1 MQLFFRTYGKGVP
14 LIILHGLFGMSD
26 NWVSLA
32 KKFAKHYKVYIPDMR
47 NHGKSPHSSLMNYFA
62 MADDMKEFMED
73 NSIEEA
79 YFIGHSMGG
88 KTAMLFALENPH
100 MVKKLVVADIAP
112 GAYKLHHIDIIKAM
126 KNLDFDKLNSREEI
140 DQLLS
145 NTIQS
150 SKVRQLIM
158 KNLQRIDP
166 NRLGWKINIEAV
178 YQNIDSIT
186 EEIQSEN
193 IFEKPTLFIKG
204 EHSDYITPER
214 DIPLILS
221 LFPKTEMYVIAGAS
235 HWLHAEDPDQFFR
248 ASKRFFEDVGPLP
261 G

>member
-1 MQLFFRTYGKGVP
+1 MQLFFRTYGEGPP

-32 KKFAKHYKVYIPDMR
+32 KEFSKHYRVYIPDMR
-47 NHGKSPHSSLMNYFA
+47 NHGKSPHSNIMNYVA
-62 MADDMKEFMED
+62 MSEDIMEFMED
-73 NSIEEA
+73 NSLDDA

-88 KTAMLFALENPH
+88 KTAMLFALENPE

-112 GAYKLHHIDIIKAM
+112 GPYKLHHIDIIHAM
-126 KNLDFDKLNSREEI
+126 KNLDFDKLHSREAIEHN
-140 DQLLS
+140 LS
-145 NTIQS
+145 NIIQS

-158 KNLQRIDP
+158 KNLHRIDK
-166 NRLGWKINIEAV
+166 NRFGWKINIEAV

-186 EEIQSEN
+186 EAIESEN

-204 EHSDYITPER
+204 ELSDYIEPER
-214 DIPLILS
+214 DNPIIMTF
-221 LFPKTEMYVIAGAS
+221 FPKFEMHIIGGAS

-248 ASKRFFEDVGPLP
+248 ASKRFFEDVGQLP